1 MERALSVAP
10 APSSL
15 DDPRVRATL
24 ERLHAAARGD
34 MFRMLGRLP
43 SLARSFL
50 GSKPPEAAELSRKMK
65 DVYIPLSPP
74 QGKLLYLVA
83 RSLCARRI
91 VEFGTSFGISTI
103 YAAAAARDNGNGRV
117 IGSELEPGK
126 HKQALA
132 NLDAAGLAGHAEVRL
147 GDALQ
152 TLRDVAPPVDLVLLD
167 GWKELYLPML
177 ELLAPKLR
185 PGAVVL
191 ADNVRTFKR
200 ALAPYLEYVQ
210 SGKSGF
216 QSVTLPFPSGFEFSV
231 RN

>member
-1 MERALSVAP
+1 MERALSITPV
-10 APSSL
+10 PSSL
-15 DDPRVRATL
+15 DDPRVRTTL
-24 ERLHAAARGD
+24 DGLHDAARGD
-34 MFRMLGRLP
+34 VFRMLGRLP

-50 GSKPPEAAELSRKMK
+50 GGKPPEPAVLSERMK
-65 DVYIPLSPP
+65 DVYIPLSPA
-74 QGKLLYLVA
+74 QGRFLYLVA
-83 RSLCARRI
+83 RSLSARRI

-200 ALAPYLEYVQ
+200 SLAPYLAYVQ

-231 RN
+231 RT

>member
-1 MERALSVAP
+1 MERALSIIP
-10 APSSL
+10 TPSSL
-15 DDPRVRATL
+15 DDPQVRSEL

-34 MFRMLGRLP
+34 VFRMLGRLP

-50 GSKPPEAAELSRKMK
+50 GRDAPAPAVLSSRMK
-65 DVYIPLSPP
+65 DLYIPLSPA
-74 QGKLLYLVA
+74 QGRFLYLVA
-83 RSLCARRI
+83 RSLSARRI
-91 VEFGTSFGISTI
+91 VEFGTSFGVSTI

-126 HKQALA
+126 HEQALA
-132 NLDAAGLAGHAEVRL
+132 NLEAAGLAGHAEVRL

-152 TLRDVAPPVDLVLLD
+152 TLRDLAPPIDLVLLD
-167 GWKELYLPML
+167 GWKELYLPMI

-200 ALAPYLEYVQ
+200 SLAPYLAYVQ
-210 SGKSGF
+210 SGRSGF
-216 QSVTLPFPSGFEFSV
+216 QSVTVPFPSGFEFSV
-231 RN
+231 RT

>member
-1 MERALSVAP
+1 MERALSIIP
-10 APSSL
+10 TPSSL
-15 DDPRVRATL
+15 DDPQVRSEL

-34 MFRMLGRLP
+34 VFRMLGRLP

-50 GSKPPEAAELSRKMK
+50 GRAAPAPAVLSSRMK
-65 DVYIPLSPP
+65 DLYIPLSPA
-74 QGKLLYLVA
+74 QGRFLYLVA
-83 RSLCARRI
+83 RSLSARRI
-91 VEFGTSFGISTI
+91 VEFGTSFGVSTI

-132 NLDAAGLAGHAEVRL
+132 NLEAAGLAGHAEVRL

-152 TLRDVAPPVDLVLLD
+152 TLRDLVPPIDLVLLD

-200 ALAPYLEYVQ
+200 SLAPYLAYVQ
-210 SGKSGF
+210 SGRSGF
-216 QSVTLPFPSGFEFSV
+216 QSVTVPFPSGCEFSV
-231 RN
+231 RT

>member
-1 MERALSVAP
+1 MERALSIIP

-15 DDPRVRATL
+15 DDPMVRSEL
-24 ERLHAAARGD
+24 ERLHTAARGD
-34 MFRMLGRLP
+34 AFRMLGRLP
-43 SLARSFL
+43 SFARSFF
-50 GSKPPEAAELSRKMK
+50 GRSAPAPAVLSARMK
-65 DVYIPLSPP
+65 DLYIPLSPA
-74 QGKLLYLVA
+74 QGRFLYLVA
-83 RSLCARRI
+83 RSLSARRI
-91 VEFGTSFGISTI
+91 VEFGTSFGVSTI
-103 YAAAAARDNGNGRV
+103 YAAAAARDNGSGRV
-117 IGSELEPGK
+117 IGSELEPAK

-132 NLDAAGLAGHAEVRL
+132 NLEAAGLAGHAEVRL

-152 TLRDVAPPVDLVLLD
+152 TLRDLAPPIDLVLLD

-200 ALAPYLEYVQ
+200 SLAPYLAYVQ
-210 SGKSGF
+210 SGRSGF

-231 RN
+231 RT